1 MNIKIIKKKNYNKII
16 IILTIILITLYQ
28 TNFFKKLY
36 FTLSRSHETRLIKEY
51 QFCGS
56 ESIGFLSSIKNQF
69 NIDYKIPIINYETS
83 PNSSWYFNE
92 LKKIKTNKVIFLNYR
107 TDNKNFD
114 YKENNKFSHRL
125 NSYKILYKYNNCYFL
140 QIND

>member
-1 MNIKIIKKKNYNKII
+1 M
-16 IILTIILITLYQ
+16 
-28 TNFFKKLY
+28 
-36 FTLSRSHETRLIKEY
+36 IKEY

>member
-36 FTLSRSHETRLIKEY
+36 FTLSRSHEARLIKEY
-51 QFCGS
+51 QFCGG

-92 LKKIKTNKVIFLNYR
+92 LKKIKTNKVIFLNYQYR
-107 TDNKNFD
+107 
-114 YKENNKFSHRL
+114 
-125 NSYKILYKYNNCYFL
+125 
-140 QIND
+140 Q